1 MKNKYDLFNDMSIND
16 DYEIHKLSQDEK
28 NKLFDNL
35 VKDINKEKKD
45 NKKTYKKV
53 VIASYFAYQFL
64 QLCLAMIMF

>member
-35 VKDINKEKKD
+35 VKDINKDKKR
-45 NKKTYKKV
+45 
-53 VIASYFAYQFL
+53 
-64 QLCLAMIMF
+64 